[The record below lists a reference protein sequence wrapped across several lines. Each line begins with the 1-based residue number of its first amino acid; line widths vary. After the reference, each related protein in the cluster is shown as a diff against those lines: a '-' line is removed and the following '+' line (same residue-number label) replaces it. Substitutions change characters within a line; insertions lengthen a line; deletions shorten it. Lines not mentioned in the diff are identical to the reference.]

1 MKKAKIK
8 INLNQIWNKIYK
20 IVYKMKIY
28 LVNKVKINI
37 LFLKYPK

>member
-8 INLNQIWNKIYK
+8 INLNRIQNKIYK

-28 LVNKVKINI
+28 SVIKVKINI